1 MVNWPQQGYRQAGK
15 EKRRLEDLL
24 HMSTRSQLG
33 GQWELGQHCSRC
45 SLGLDAACV
54 HGPAKH
60 FRVTG
65 CGTQRDSCPVLCILT
80 T

>member
-1 MVNWPQQGYRQAGK
+1 MANWPQQGYRQAGK
-15 EKRRLEDLL
+15 EKHQLEDLL
-24 HMSTRSQLG
+24 HMSTRCQLG
-33 GQWELGQHCSRC
+33 GQC
-45 SLGLDAACV
+45 SLGLGAACV
-54 HGPAKH
+54 HGSAKH